1 MPAGHDV
8 VEREEPAAYAPSGGR
23 RSSTAVLPLAALG
36 VATGAAALGAPTVW
50 LGASL
55 VAISS
60 AWGRGIRAAVE
71 SLPSSAVLLVTAGML
86 GPLAAGAVGLDVLDR
101 SLFARALLVASSWG
115 AVVVAWLLGRDNRA
129 NARRS
134 WSEVSLAAIPALV
147 MALLLLVMV
156 SAGNARLSWFLSGDH
171 LRHIGLTTR
180 TLGAGALEYS
190 SQAYPHGWHAVMAT
204 MWAATGSRRDGAG
217 LQLLVTLQATA
228 TWVVLVLI
236 PLALGLTAATLS
248 RATGLS
254 SRMAGASGLVA
265 GSLVLGPH
273 FYGDYVTRGFDTT
286 LLVLL
291 ALIAAVHRSTVAPT
305 SSSAL
310 VTAVAAVVVTAHSWQ
325 VLLVPACVVSG
336 IVVWRRQSWT
346 RDRRVLRS
354 EVLLLAA
361 GAVASAPGLQGAF
374 AGFGVGAAAEAGDV
388 PPPVLGW
395 FIVVVVSGVGL
406 VLMTRRGQL
415 LPAVAAVA
423 STFLTAVLLAGLAG
437 VGLSAYYPSKTLWV
451 ATALGLPLVAA
462 AGCGV
467 WAWTDGAVPVRR
479 AAFVVVGTMG
489 GVAVLGSLASPLLG
503 ILRSTWGAADSE
515 RVMDVV
521 TSEAARDATVVWS
534 VATGVDDATSQL
546 LLDFYSAS
554 SRTPRLQ
561 LAATSVEEQCALL
574 RDVAEPVVLTQAPE
588 VVVRERFACAP
599 QLDVRSP

>member
-1 MPAGHDV
+1 MHLRMTALVIDVGDRIPCSGPPAPQPYSCGMPAGHDV
-8 VEREEPAAYAPSGGR
+8 VEREEPAAYAPSGGW

-55 VAISS
+55 VAISF
-60 AWGRGIRAAVE
+60 AWGRGIRTAVE

-361 GAVASAPGLQGAF
+361 GAARLGPGVAGGLRWLRGGCGCRGGRRATARSWVVHRGCRIRGRPGPHDEATSAAPGGCRGRQH
-374 AGFGVGAAAEAGDV
+374 V
-388 PPPVLGW
+388 PH
-395 FIVVVVSGVGL
+395 
-406 VLMTRRGQL
+406 
-415 LPAVAAVA
+415 
-423 STFLTAVLLAGLAG
+423 
-437 VGLSAYYPSKTLWV
+437 
-451 ATALGLPLVAA
+451 
-462 AGCGV
+462 
-467 WAWTDGAVPVRR
+467 RR
-479 AAFVVVGTMG
+479 AARW
-489 GVAVLGSLASPLLG
+489 LG
-503 ILRSTWGAADSE
+503 R
-515 RVMDVV
+515 
-521 TSEAARDATVVWS
+521 
-534 VATGVDDATSQL
+534 
-546 LLDFYSAS
+546 
-554 SRTPRLQ
+554 SRTVCLLPEQDALGGNGIG
-561 LAATSVEEQCALL
+561 TSAGRCGRL
-574 RDVAEPVVLTQAPE
+574 RDVGMDRRGSSGSPGR
-588 VVVRERFACAP
+588 VRGGRHCGRSGRVGIPCLSALGHPQVNVGCSRLREGDGRGDVGGCEGSHRGVERG
-599 QLDVRSP
+599 DWRR